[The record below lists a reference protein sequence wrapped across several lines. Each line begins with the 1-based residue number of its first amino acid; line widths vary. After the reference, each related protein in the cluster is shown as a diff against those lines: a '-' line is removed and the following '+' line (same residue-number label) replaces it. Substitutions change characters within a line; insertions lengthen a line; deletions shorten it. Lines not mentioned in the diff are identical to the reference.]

1 MKKIYIY
8 KVFSFLLLMCAS
20 AYSESTIAYV
30 DMEFVFNNS
39 IAGKKITQKLNDINK
54 SDQIFFKKKEDEFK
68 KKEQKIISQRNILEK
83 SELENMLKKLQE
95 EANEYRNEKTKRINQ
110 LNEIKIK
117 STDLLFKE
125 IEPILI
131 EYSNNNSIA
140 ILLQKKNIVIGK
152 SELNKTNEILKIVD
166 QKVSKITID

>member
-1 MKKIYIY
+1 MKKIFTYII
-8 KVFSFLLLMCAS
+8 FLFLPLIS
-20 AYSESTIAYV
+20 TNVYSENKVAYI

-39 IAGKKITQKLNDINK
+39 IAGKKITERLNEINNN
-54 SDQIFFKKKEDEFK
+54 DQIFFKKKEDELK

-83 SELENMLKKLQE
+83 SELENMLKKLQD
-95 EANEYRNEKTKRINQ
+95 EATVYGKEKTKRINKI
-110 LNEIKIK
+110 NELKIK
-117 STDLLFKE
+117 STELLFKE

-131 EYSNNNSIA
+131 QYSNENLIS

-166 QKVSKITID
+166 QKISEIKID

>member
-1 MKKIYIY
+1 MKKIFTYII
-8 KVFSFLLLMCAS
+8 FLFLPLIS
-20 AYSESTIAYV
+20 TNVYSENKVAYI

-39 IAGKKITQKLNDINK
+39 IAGKKITERLNEINNN
-54 SDQIFFKKKEDEFK
+54 DQIFFKKKEDELK

-83 SELENMLKKLQE
+83 SELENMLKKLQD
-95 EANEYRNEKTKRINQ
+95 EATVYRKVKTKRINKI
-110 LNEIKIK
+110 NELKIK
-117 STDLLFKE
+117 STELLFKE

-131 EYSNNNSIA
+131 QYSNENSIS

-166 QKVSKITID
+166 QKISEIKID